1 MWRLLT
7 LLLLV
12 YQPAL
17 AFDISI
23 NPDTGTVKVSAQ
35 AEVAIDPTSNLTF
48 TQIEQAHFQSGY
60 ESLNLGHT
68 DATIW
73 IRLSIQNLLTNP
85 NLIININNPSLDKI
99 TVFQQI
105 QGEWQKTEL
114 GDLRVFHQRLL
125 NLPAFAIPISIPKG
139 TSEQIVL
146 QIQSLDALSIP
157 ITLFS
162 QNDFSHYLYTHY
174 ITFGV
179 LYGIPIGLLLYNLLI
194 FASVRKQTYLLYCL
208 VIVSNTFVSLSWDG
222 IMYSLLP
229 DSPYFQQRGNSL
241 SMCCGIIALIL
252 FAKSFLQTKDKIPK
266 INTYL
271 NIIAFSAVIFSV
283 LIFFPNNSIYYFPI
297 IALAMLMT
305 PGLLAAGIAR
315 IKQGYIPAK
324 MYLLAISSFLIAVIL
339 CALSVLNV
347 LPLQDEITYIY
358 KIGVASELILLSLGI
373 AARIK
378 ALKLSE
384 QAAIETI
391 RKIEKEKLENENLAL
406 SKANSL
412 KDTFLSTISHELRTP
427 MNGVK
432 GALALLDTEKDA
444 VHRNELLNTI
454 NHSSDTMIKL
464 IERLLLFTELKAG
477 RIKNIPSTFLI
488 SKLIESEFDGWQK
501 ECNKKSIQ
509 FEKQV
514 LFANNLC
521 ADQNNIKW
529 VLSELIDNTIKFSN
543 KGKVFIAINLTDT
556 NALIITVCDQ
566 GKGVTKELNEE
577 LTDFFRQEDED
588 YSREHGGL
596 GLGLSIVSE
605 LVKLM
610 AGTLSIR
617 TTENYST
624 CINIEIPINNCECET
639 TKLSAIAP
647 PTIQPR
653 TISQPLRVLIIEDN
667 KVNQMVLDR
676 TLQKL
681 GHHTHLADDGLEG
694 YQATKAAPYDLILM
708 DCQMPNMDGFECTQL
723 IRSSNNMNRNT
734 LIIAIT
740 ANASDLDKEYCLNS
754 GMNDYR
760 KKPIEPHTIKEI
772 IETYFILP

>member
-7 LLLLV
+7 LLLITS
-12 YQPAL
+12 QPAFGIEL
-17 AFDISI
+17 QISAATSTI
-23 NPDTGTVKVSAQ
+23 KVSKQ
-35 AEVAIDPTSNLTF
+35 AELLIDTSSSLTI
-48 TQIEQAHFQSGY
+48 TQIKHAQFQSGY
-60 ESLNLGHT
+60 KSLNLGHT
-68 DATIW
+68 DATVW
-73 IRLSIQNLLTNP
+73 IRLSLQNLLTNP

-99 TVFQQI
+99 TVFQKF
-105 QGEWQKTEL
+105 QGRWKKTEL
-114 GDLRVFHQRLL
+114 GDLREFHQRLL
-125 NLPAFAIPISIPKG
+125 NLPAFAIPITIPKE

-146 QIQSLDALSIP
+146 RIQSLDALSIP
-157 ITLFS
+157 ITVFS

-174 ITFGV
+174 LTFGV
-179 LYGIPIGLLLYNLLI
+179 LYGIPIGLLFYNLLI
-194 FASVRKQTYLLYCL
+194 FASVRKRTHLLYCL

-222 IMYSLLP
+222 ITYALFP
-229 DSPYFQQRGNSL
+229 DSPYFQQRGISL

-252 FAKSFLQTKDKIPK
+252 FVKSFLQTKDNVPK

-271 NIIAFSAVIFSV
+271 NIIAYCAVAFSL
-283 LIFFPNNSIYYFPI
+283 LIFLPNSSIYYFPI
-297 IALAMLMT
+297 VALAILMT

-324 MYLLAISSFLIAVIL
+324 MYLLAVSSFLIAVIL

-347 LPLQDEITYIY
+347 LPLQEEITYIY

-384 QAAIETI
+384 QAAREKV
-391 RKIEKEKLENENLAL
+391 RQVEKEKLKSENLAL
-406 SKANSL
+406 AKANNL

-432 GALALLDTEKDA
+432 GALALLDTEKDST
-444 VHRNELLNTI
+444 HRNELLSTI
-454 NHSSDTMIKL
+454 NQSSDTMIKL

-477 RIKNIPSTFLI
+477 RIKNTPSTFSI
-488 SKLIESEFDGWQK
+488 NKLIENESVVWLK

-509 FEKQV
+509 FKKQV
-514 LFANNLC
+514 KFKSDVY

-529 VLSELIDNTIKFSN
+529 IASELIDNAIKFSN
-543 KGKVFIAINLTDT
+543 KGKVFITINLTDT
-556 NALIITVCDQ
+556 NALIITACDQ
-566 GKGVTKELNEE
+566 GKGITKELNEE

-610 AGTLSIR
+610 EGTLSIR

-624 CINIEIPINNCECET
+624 CINIEIPISNCECET
-639 TKLSAIAP
+639 TKASAR
-647 PTIQPR
+647 TVEPR
-653 TISQPLRVLIIEDN
+653 TISRPLKILIIEDN
-667 KVNQMVLDR
+667 EINQMVLDKI
-676 TLQKL
+676 LKKL
-681 GHHTHLADDGLEG
+681 GHHTHLADDGVEG
-694 YQATKAAPYDLILM
+694 YQAAKSSTFDLILM
-708 DCQMPNMDGFECTQL
+708 DCQMPNMDGFECTHL
-723 IRSSNNMNRNT
+723 IRNSDNINRHT

-740 ANASDLDKEYCLNS
+740 ANASDLDKEHCLKS
-754 GMNDYR
+754 GMDDYR
-760 KKPIEPHTIKEI
+760 KKPIGPNTIKEL
-772 IETYFILP
+772 IETYFIHS

>member
-7 LLLLV
+7 LLLFA

-23 NPDTGTVKVSAQ
+23 SPDTSTVKVSAQ

-73 IRLSIQNLLTNP
+73 IRLTVQNLLTNP

-99 TVFQQI
+99 TVFQQF
-105 QGEWQKTEL
+105 QGEWQKIEL
-114 GDLRVFHQRLL
+114 GDLRAFHQRLL
-125 NLPAFAIPISIPKG
+125 NLPAFAIPISIPKD
-139 TSEQIVL
+139 TSQQIVL
-146 QIQSLDALSIP
+146 RIQSLDALSIP

-208 VIVSNTFVSLSWDG
+208 VIISYTYASLSWDG
-222 IMYSLLP
+222 IAYSLFP
-229 DSPYFQQRGNSL
+229 DSPYFQQRSISL
-241 SMCCGIIALIL
+241 SMCFGIITLIL
-252 FAKSFLQTKDKIPK
+252 FAKSFLQTKDSTPK
-266 INTYL
+266 VNTYL
-271 NIIAFSAVIFSV
+271 NIIAYCAVAFLL
-283 LIFFPNNSIYYFPI
+283 LIFLPNSSIYYFPI
-297 IALAMLMT
+297 VALAMLMT

-384 QAAIETI
+384 QVAIETI

-432 GALALLDTEKDA
+432 GALALLDTEKDS
-444 VHRNELLNTI
+444 VHRNELLSTI
-454 NHSSDTMIKL
+454 NQSSDTMIKL

-477 RIKNIPSTFLI
+477 RIKITPSTFSI
-488 SKLIESEFDGWQK
+488 SKLIENESKEWKK

-509 FEKQV
+509 FEKKI
-514 LFANNLC
+514 LFKNNLC
-521 ADQNNIKW
+521 ADKNNIKW
-529 VLSELIDNTIKFSN
+529 ILAELIDNAIKFSH
-543 KGKVFIAINLTDT
+543 KGKIFLAVNLTDT
-556 NALIITVCDQ
+556 NALTITVCDQ
-566 GKGVTKELNEE
+566 GKGITKELNEE

-610 AGTLSIR
+610 NGSLSIR

-624 CINIEIPINNCECET
+624 CINIEIPISNCKCEPER
-639 TKLSAIAP
+639 LSAFES
-647 PTIQPR
+647 R
-653 TISQPLRVLIIEDN
+653 TIEPLTIFQPLRVLIIEDN
-667 KVNQMVLDR
+667 KVNQMVLER
-676 TLQKL
+676 TLKKL

-694 YQATKAAPYDLILM
+694 YQATNAAPFDLILM

-760 KKPIEPHTIKEI
+760 KKPIESNTIKEI

>member
-1 MWRLLT
+1 
-7 LLLLV
+7 
-12 YQPAL
+12 
-17 AFDISI
+17 
-23 NPDTGTVKVSAQ
+23 
-35 AEVAIDPTSNLTF
+35 
-48 TQIEQAHFQSGY
+48 
-60 ESLNLGHT
+60 
-68 DATIW
+68 
-73 IRLSIQNLLTNP
+73 
-85 NLIININNPSLDKI
+85 
-99 TVFQQI
+99 
-105 QGEWQKTEL
+105 
-114 GDLRVFHQRLL
+114 
-125 NLPAFAIPISIPKG
+125 
-139 TSEQIVL
+139 
-146 QIQSLDALSIP
+146 
-157 ITLFS
+157 
-162 QNDFSHYLYTHY
+162 
-174 ITFGV
+174 
-179 LYGIPIGLLLYNLLI
+179 
-194 FASVRKQTYLLYCL
+194 
-208 VIVSNTFVSLSWDG
+208 
-222 IMYSLLP
+222 
-229 DSPYFQQRGNSL
+229 
-241 SMCCGIIALIL
+241 
-252 FAKSFLQTKDKIPK
+252 
-266 INTYL
+266 
-271 NIIAFSAVIFSV
+271 
-283 LIFFPNNSIYYFPI
+283 
-297 IALAMLMT
+297 MLMT

-432 GALALLDTEKDA
+432 GALALLDTEKDP
-444 VHRNELLNTI
+444 VHKNELLNTI
-454 NHSSDTMIKL
+454 NHSSDIMIKL

-477 RIKNIPSTFLI
+477 RIKNIPSTFSI
-488 SKLIESEFDGWQK
+488 SKLIESEFDRWQK
-501 ECNKKSIQ
+501 EGNKKSIQ
-509 FEKQV
+509 FEKQI
-514 LFANNLC
+514 LFENNLC

-529 VLSELIDNTIKFSN
+529 IIAELIDNAIKFSQ
-543 KGKVFIAINLTDT
+543 KGKIFFSVNLTDT

-566 GKGVTKELNEE
+566 GKGITKELNEE

-610 AGTLSIR
+610 TGTLSIR

-639 TKLSAIAP
+639 AKLSAIAP
-647 PTIQPR
+647 RTIKPR
-653 TISQPLRVLIIEDN
+653 KISQPLRVLIIEDN

-676 TLQKL
+676 TLKKL

-694 YQATKAAPYDLILM
+694 YQAAKADPFDLILM

-723 IRSSNNMNRNT
+723 IRKNDNQNRNT

-740 ANASDLDKEYCLNS
+740 ANASDLDKTYCLNS
-754 GMNDYR
+754 GMDDYR
-760 KKPIEPHTIKEI
+760 KKPIEPHTIKELI
-772 IETYFILP
+772 GTYFIR